1 MPAEINRSMYLLS
14 ALRQLK
20 CGKCKLNTS
29 CGHFGVKLRVIV
41 VEDNPG
47 LARLLAERLQV
58 RGLNCDIAGSLDEA
72 RTLLTVS
79 SFDAILLD
87 LGLPDGDGLD
97 LLKGFGAD
105 RPPVL
110 VLTAR
115 GSLQERI
122 SGLNAGADDYLVKPA
137 DAEEIAARL
146 RALMRRPGLRQ
157 SVTLEHLGILF
168 DTVSRE
174 AHFSGKDL
182 NIGAKEADLLELLLR
197 SAGKV
202 VPRERVEAALYGAS
216 DAVTPNALEA
226 VASRLRKRLTD
237 AAGQELLHTVRGV
250 GYYLGTK
257 KQ

>member
-1 MPAEINRSMYLLS
+1 M
-14 ALRQLK
+14 
-20 CGKCKLNTS
+20 
-29 CGHFGVKLRVIV
+29 RVIV

-58 RGLNCDIAGSLDEA
+58 RGLNCDIAGNLDDA
-72 RTLLTVS
+72 RTLLKVS

-97 LLKGFGAD
+97 LLKDLGTD

-110 VLTAR
+110 ILTAR

-122 SGLNAGADDYLVKPA
+122 AGLNMGADDYLLKPA

-146 RALMRRPGLRQ
+146 RALMRRPGLRH
-157 SVTLEHLGILF
+157 SVTLERLGIIF

-174 AHFSGKDL
+174 GHFADKDL
-182 NIGAKEADLLELLLR
+182 NLGAKEADMLELLLR

-226 VASRLRKRLTD
+226 VASRLRRRLTD